1 MIESQV
7 EKEKFTVQIQNLSSD
22 DSPIVI
28 TQSEFMR
35 RMKEQQQLSGGGM
48 QMFGNMP
55 ESYNLVVNSNN
66 ELIGNILSEKKKAKR
81 IDLIKQILDLAL
93 LSQGMLKG
101 EKLTGFISRS
111 INLIK

>member
-1 MIESQV
+1 MH
-7 EKEKFTVQIQNLSSD
+7 
-22 DSPIVI
+22 
-28 TQSEFMR
+28 
-35 RMKEQQQLSGGGM
+35 
-48 QMFGNMP
+48 
-55 ESYNLVVNSNN
+55 
-66 ELIGNILSEKKKAKR
+66 EKKKAKR